1 MTGALPEY
9 RDVPYQVITTSRDTL
24 KNKRPLLLHVVRA
37 MTRAMKFAHEDVEGS
52 RRIVRQFF
60 QDTPEVEFK
69 IAFDSYIK
77 AVPTTP
83 VVSQAQVDNT
93 VRMVNLMEKTPI
105 SATYDQL
112 VYADLAREAARDLLG
127 K

>member
-1 MTGALPEY
+1 
-9 RDVPYQVITTSRDTL
+9 
-24 KNKRPLLLHVVRA
+24 
-37 MTRAMKFAHEDVEGS
+37 MTRAMQFAHADKEGS
-52 RRIVRQFF
+52 RRVVRQFF
-60 QDTPEVEFK
+60 QDTPEAEFNT
-69 IAFDSYIK
+69 AFDSYIK

-105 SATYDQL
+105 SATYEQL
-112 VYADLAREAARDLLG
+112 VYADLSREAAKDLLG